1 MAQLFDDGV
10 VLDELLGVG
19 VGELDRT
26 APAEEVLGRSDGG
39 TELGIDGVAP
49 VGGQARDGVDVDFA
63 EDAGLVEEEGL
74 DAARGAKRGWG
85 FVREGVKGLGGDRRV
100 DVGDDLV
107 QTDGLVGDGDPVAA
121 AAMSSRRARCSRTGV
136 SLHSCINSS
145 PLRISG
151 SQGVEGRP

>member
-63 EDAGLVEEEGL
+63 EDAGLVL
-74 DAARGAKRGWG
+74 QLKREPRN
-85 FVREGVKGLGGDRRV
+85 FYHRRRSPQRWHA
-100 DVGDDLV
+100 GS
-107 QTDGLVGDGDPVAA
+107 PERAH
-121 AAMSSRRARCSRTGV
+121 RRRR
-136 SLHSCINSS
+136 
-145 PLRISG
+145 R
-151 SQGVEGRP
+151 